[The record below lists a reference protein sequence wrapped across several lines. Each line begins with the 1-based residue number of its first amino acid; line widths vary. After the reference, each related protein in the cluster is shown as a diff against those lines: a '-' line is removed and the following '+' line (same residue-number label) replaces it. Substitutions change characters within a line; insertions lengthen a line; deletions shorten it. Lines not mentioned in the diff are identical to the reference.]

1 MIEQRYDFS
10 KLINR
15 ENTLSVK
22 WDMREKIFGREDII
36 PLWVADSDWQTAP
49 EIKEEVIDT
58 AEHGIYGYSCA
69 DNEIK
74 DSVQKWLA
82 KSFDLK
88 IKKDWII
95 FDSGVVPAINFTLK
109 SLCNPG
115 DGVIIQPPVYRPFFT
130 AVENNDCTLVE
141 NNLVLKDNHYKI
153 DFEALKNIID
163 KWKTKEEEL
172 KAFIFC
178 SPHNPVGRVW
188 EKDEL
193 RKLIDILMEEGI
205 YLLSDEIHADLVY
218 PGFKHLPSLKLL
230 LAEPKY
236 KDYRKKVISYMAA
249 SKTFNIAGLH
259 TSYTIIE
266 AADLRMKYEKTKKG
280 FATGNSPFGL
290 RALKAAY
297 NKGEAWLE
305 EQLIYLEKNKE
316 FLKEFFAQN
325 IAEIKVVEQEGTYL
339 CWLDCRSLPFENDKE
354 LKDFFINQARV
365 GLNPGSWFGKAGSG
379 FMRLNIA
386 CPRERLEKGLKRIE
400 KAVNSL

>member
-1 MIEQRYDFS
+1 MEQRYNFS

-15 ENTLSVK
+15 ENTLSIK
-22 WDMREKIFGREDII
+22 WDMREQIFGREDII

-49 EIKEEVIDT
+49 EIKEEIINT

-69 DNEIK
+69 DDEIK
-74 DSVQKWLA
+74 DSVQKWL
-82 KSFDLK
+82 KKRFDLN

-130 AVENNDCTLVE
+130 AVKNNDCTLVE
-141 NNLVLKDNHYKI
+141 NELVLEANRYKI
-153 DFEALKNIID
+153 DFEGLKNIINE
-163 KWKTKEEEL
+163 WKTKEEEL

-188 EKDEL
+188 EKEEL
-193 RKLIDILMEEGI
+193 RKLIDILMEEDI

-218 PGFKHLPSLKLL
+218 PGFSHFPSLKLL

-266 AADLRMKYEKTKKG
+266 SESLRRKYERTKKG

-297 NKGEAWLE
+297 DKGEAWLE
-305 EQLIYLEKNKE
+305 AQLLYLEKNKE
-316 FLKEFFAQN
+316 FLKEFFAEN
-325 IAEIKVVEQEGTYL
+325 AAEIKVVEQEGTYL

-354 LKDFFINQARV
+354 LKNFFINQARV

-386 CPRERLEKGLKRIE
+386 CPRERLEKGLKRIK
-400 KAVNSL
+400 KAVDAL